1 MNPTKKLQHLY
12 WRAGFGLSP
21 QEWQVR
27 RNWSIEQAVDDL
39 FERAKTIQPWEVTKP
54 KDAETHKKMGEAMKK
69 QFRQKNKQ
77 LVRTINLD
85 WLSRMSNPNHS
96 ALLEKM
102 TLFWH
107 GHFACTIKVGM
118 LAAQQLNSIQ
128 QHALGNFRDLVL
140 AIARDPSMIRFLNNQ
155 QNKKRQPNEN
165 FARELM
171 ELFTIGRGFYTEND
185 VKEAARAF
193 TGWSSNLS
201 GEYVFRERQHD
212 FGEKRF
218 MNKRGNF
225 DGTDI
230 IDILL
235 ERRETA
241 HFITKKIYQYF
252 VNEKVNERRLE
263 QLAAGFYDK
272 NYDIKWLMQ
281 TIFTSDWFYETE
293 NIGVQIKSPIALI
306 AGMTKQLNL
315 TVDNKKPLLLISKV
329 LGQVLFNPPNVAG
342 WPGGRNWI
350 DNSTLMMRLNLAGMV
365 FQVAKMDF
373 QAKPELEEAQGK
385 ALKNMTSTIDLQPIL
400 AMTKDASKTETYDT
414 LSDYFLQPDT
424 PLKAASF
431 ERFIE
436 KGQGMAYVRSL
447 CLRLMTLPEYQLC

>member
-1 MNPTKKLQHLY
+1 
-12 WRAGFGLSP
+12 
-21 QEWQVR
+21 
-27 RNWSIEQAVDDL
+27 
-39 FERAKTIQPWEVTKP
+39 
-54 KDAETHKKMGEAMKK
+54 
-69 QFRQKNKQ
+69 
-77 LVRTINLD
+77 
-85 WLSRMSNPNHS
+85 MSNPNHS

-281 TIFTSDWFYETE
+281 TIGF
-293 NIGVQIKSPIALI
+293 
-306 AGMTKQLNL
+306 MKQ
-315 TVDNKKPLLLISKV
+315 K
-329 LGQVLFNPPNVAG
+329 
-342 WPGGRNWI
+342 
-350 DNSTLMMRLNLAGMV
+350 
-365 FQVAKMDF
+365 
-373 QAKPELEEAQGK
+373 
-385 ALKNMTSTIDLQPIL
+385 IL
-400 AMTKDASKTETYDT
+400 AYK
-414 LSDYFLQPDT
+414 LSPQ
-424 PLKAASF
+424 
-431 ERFIE
+431 
-436 KGQGMAYVRSL
+436 
-447 CLRLMTLPEYQLC
+447 